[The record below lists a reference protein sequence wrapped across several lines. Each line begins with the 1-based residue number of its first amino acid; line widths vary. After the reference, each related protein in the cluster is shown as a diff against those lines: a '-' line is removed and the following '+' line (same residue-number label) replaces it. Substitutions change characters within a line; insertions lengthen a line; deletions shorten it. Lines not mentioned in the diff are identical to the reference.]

1 MKELYKFFKFNGKVV
16 DIGDYDQRFLKFSPV
31 KYWKWLVTEQLAGR
45 LASFR
50 YRWNYKEHQLL
61 ATCQIIF
68 LREVINKSAEYSI
81 LVLIYYNCS

>member
-16 DIGDYDQRFLKFSPV
+16 DIGDWQRFLKFSPV
-31 KYWKWLVTEQLAGR
+31 KYWKWLDGTTGWGY
-45 LASFR
+45 ASFR